1 MLNRRFKQHQ
11 QIIWQDKGGI
21 QDRTIYEDSVFA
33 KMLRDQGLME
43 ERDYQTYISLFKNM
57 SNFMARNNLIVH
69 LDVSPKESLE
79 RLRMRYVVICKN
91 WLLWRN
97 RSCEVGVSLE
107 YLTALHKE
115 YESFI
120 QQISKTIPVLRVN
133 WKEFKTPQEMAKL
146 IKQEYQKMQNIRI
159 VDFQ

>member
-1 MLNRRFKQHQ
+1 MNRRFKQHQ

-91 WLLWRN
+91 
-97 RSCEVGVSLE
+97 
-107 YLTALHKE
+107 
-115 YESFI
+115 
-120 QQISKTIPVLRVN
+120 
-133 WKEFKTPQEMAKL
+133 
-146 IKQEYQKMQNIRI
+146 
-159 VDFQ
+159 